1 MYCCAISSKYYCAI
15 IVAKNKYQL
24 MLQVTA
30 KKATAKPAAA
40 KPTRKPAPKRGDF
53 DGDSDSD
60 MEFGASK
67 KVGKAKPRK
76 VSNRGVVVVVVFVVF
91 VP

>member
-1 MYCCAISSKYYCAI
+1 
-15 IVAKNKYQL
+15 

-30 KKATAKPAAA
+30 KKAVAKPAAA
-40 KPTRKPAPKRGDF
+40 KPARRPAPKRGDF

-60 MEFGASK
+60 MEFGVSK

-76 VSNRGVVVVVVFVVF
+76 VSDRGVFLVFGLQC
-91 VP
+91 